1 MLRIGLDI
9 GHSSVKAT
17 YSWNNRGDIGS
28 IIFPTLVI
36 PAFRLM
42 DERAAR
48 SARIDTVSF
57 DGQWFV
63 GETAELQGKLAS
75 FSGQDRDWVFSKT
88 HDILVL
94 SALDRIKQE
103 SGYGLHGSTI
113 TIGLPAA
120 FYAAQ
125 KANLRSR
132 LIGILTKYYGEDL
145 AATVAVRIQPQPY
158 GPVYLL
164 ATASDGSPSGIDL
177 KKESWGVVEVGHFTT
192 DYILIK
198 REQIVDHSSGS
209 SEGFRGVY
217 ERMTPEFSEAGF
229 STSPEA
235 LTQAILSRRVMHYGR
250 ECDVGAIVDRAV
262 QAVADGVLSDVQRLF
277 GQDLPSLKALLV
289 AGGAAP
295 VIAPILI
302 GMYPN
307 ATLVENP
314 RFAVAEGFR
323 RHSCIVAQNQ

>member
-17 YSWNNRGDIGS
+17 YSWASRGEIGS
-28 IIFPTLVI
+28 ILFPTLVI

-48 SARIDTVSF
+48 AAKEDTVDF
-57 DGQWFV
+57 EGQWFV

-75 FSGQDRDWVFSKT
+75 FSGQDRDWVFTKT
-88 HDILVL
+88 HDVLVL
-94 SALDRIKQE
+94 SALDRIKRQ

-120 FYAAQ
+120 FYASQ
-125 KANLRSR
+125 KTNLRTR
-132 LIGILTKYYGEDL
+132 LLGVIAQYYGEEMT
-145 AATVAVRIQPQPY
+145 ATMAVRIQPQPY
-158 GPVYLL
+158 GPVYLI

-177 KKESWGVVEVGHFTT
+177 KNESWGVVEVGHFTT

-229 STSPEA
+229 STAPEA
-235 LTQAILSRRVMHYGR
+235 LTRAILTRRVSHYSK
-250 ECDVGAIVDRAV
+250 EIDVGPIVDRAV
-262 QAVADGVLSDVQRLF
+262 SAVAGGVLSDVQRLF

-295 VIAPILI
+295 VIAPILLDA
-302 GMYPN
+302 YPN

-323 RHSCIVAQNQ
+323 RHSCIVAQQ